1 MAALLV
7 ERVEVDEQ
15 EYAGGHED
23 GEEDEGRAH
32 FEEGVFGLR
41 CFKFHVEAG
50 DIGNVAD
57 KGHRKC
63 VPRLIARLTVDRAD
77 CGEVVTQR

>member
-1 MAALLV
+1 MPVAM
-7 ERVEVDEQ
+7 RM
-15 EYAGGHED
+15 
-23 GEEDEGRAH
+23 GRKTKGARI

-41 CFKFHVEAG
+41 CFEFHAEAG

-57 KGHRKC
+57 KGHGKC